1 MRKNQGNKQTMKT
14 DPQVI
19 QIIEFSDMIL
29 ESSVILK
36 G

>member
-1 MRKNQGNKQTMKT
+1 MKKNQGSKQSMKI

-29 ESSVILK
+29 KSSVILK

>member
-1 MRKNQGNKQTMKT
+1 MRKNQGNKQIIEI

-19 QIIEFSDMIL
+19 QIIKFSDMIL
-29 ESSVILK
+29 ESSLILK